1 MAIDFPN
8 SPTAGDLYTAGG
20 KTWQWNSTFWAAYGT
35 SPVLRTSDTA
45 PVSPNN
51 GDLWYETDTGRFFT
65 YIDSFWVE
73 IGNADGA
80 LQTPTGLINPYA
92 GLTAPTGWLICNG
105 ASVSRTTYAS
115 LFSVIS
121 TTYGVGDGS
130 TTFTLP
136 NLKGRMPVGL
146 DSTQTEFDAMG
157 ETGGVKSV
165 TLTEAQMPLHSH
177 TTPAH
182 THTTPN
188 HTHSVTLGTHA
199 HENYT
204 TANPGSGGTGTR
216 VDYDYDASGAW
227 PYPQNTYNNYTNNSV
242 SINSS
247 GAGTSGS
254 SSGTTGSSSG
264 TSGSTGG
271 TTSVSVLQPF
281 VVVNYII
288 KV

>member
-8 SPTAGDLYTAGG
+8 SPSNGALYTAGG
-20 KTWQWNSTFWAAYGT
+20 KTWQWNGTYWTAYGT
-35 SPVLRTSDTA
+35 GPVLRTSDTPPA
-45 PVSPNN
+45 SPNA

-65 YIDSFWVE
+65 YIDSAWVE
-73 IGNADGA
+73 IGNADSA
-80 LQTPTGLINPYA
+80 IQTPTGLINPYA
-92 GLTAPTGWLICNG
+92 GLTAPTGWLICDG

-121 TTYGVGDGS
+121 TAYGAGDGS
-130 TTFTLP
+130 TTFGLP
-136 NLKGRMPVGL
+136 NLKGRLPVGL

-157 ETGGVKSV
+157 ETGGVKST
-165 TLTEAQMPLHSH
+165 TLTTSHLPSH
-177 TTPAH
+177 THSTPD
-182 THTTPN
+182 

-199 HENYT
+199 HENFT

-247 GAGTSGS
+247 GASTSGTA
-254 SSGTTGSSSG
+254 GL
-264 TSGSTGG
+264 
-271 TTSVSVLQPF
+271 VSPTAVSALQPF